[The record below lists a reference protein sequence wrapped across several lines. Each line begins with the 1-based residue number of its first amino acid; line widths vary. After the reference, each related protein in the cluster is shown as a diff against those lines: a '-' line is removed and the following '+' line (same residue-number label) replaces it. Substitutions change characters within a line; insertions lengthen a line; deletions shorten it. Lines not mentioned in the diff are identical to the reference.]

1 MKLKGFKGY
10 FNNYLLTH
18 KQKFENKVVVDI
30 PAGTGETTKTLL
42 EIGAH
47 VIPFDLF
54 PEYFKLPN
62 LECKRLNVLEGV
74 PLPDQHADVIICQE
88 GIEHFSDQLKVL
100 QEFSRVLKVNGTLII
115 TTPNYSNITSK
126 VSYLLNESERF
137 NRLMPP
143 NELDSIWMSD
153 ISVTNE
159 IYYGHIFLIGIQKLR
174 VLAKLSGFKIKR
186 VDFHTLKTT
195 ALFLLV
201 FLYPFIFLSNVITY
215 LKCYRKNKD
224 FSAKTKKDVYGE
236 IFKLNINP
244 KILVD
249 GSLCVEFTKEMEV
262 DQIPQNLRSVHKDFS
277 VT

>member
-18 KQKFENKVVVDI
+18 KQNFENKVVVDI
-30 PAGTGETTKTLL
+30 PAGTGETTKKLL
-42 EIGAH
+42 ELGAK

-54 PEYFKLPN
+54 PEYFKLPG
-62 LECKRLNVLEGV
+62 LECKRVNVMEGI
-74 PLPDQHADVIICQE
+74 PLPDQSVDVIICQE

-100 QEFSRVLKVNGTLII
+100 QEFSRILKMNGVLII

-126 VSYLLNESERF
+126 VSYLLNESERY

-143 NELDSIWMSD
+143 NELDSIWMLDKSVSD
-153 ISVTNE
+153 E

-195 ALFLLV
+195 ALLLLV
-201 FLYPFIFLSNVITY
+201 FFYPFILLSNIITY
-215 LKCYRKNKD
+215 LKCKRKNKD
-224 FSAKTKKDVYGE
+224 FPEQVKKEVYGE
-236 IFKLNINP
+236 IFKLNVNP

-249 GSLCVEFTKEMEV
+249 GSLCVEFTKKMDVEH
-262 DQIPQNLRSVHKDFS
+262 IPRNLRSVHKDFS
-277 VT
+277 ET